1 MMKCKWAGDPDDEYC
16 KNCDGVT
23 MEVDG
28 NSISCEKCAGYE
40 AGEEDVNSENVDMT
54 PTESDKRVVEEAAK
68 KLNKDSAK
76 EETASAD
83 TENTAETQQNAEIK
97 PKTTQTTNNKDAAK
111 KQQNKQNKKATT
123 VYKVKEEK
131 KAVESSQEV
140 YGEIKITSMRYTSG
154 ATIKRNDNYFKFVAE
169 EEWDV
174 SQVNNVDDVRE
185 QLWAK
190 LNGEVDKQIEELN
203 NMN

>member
-1 MMKCKWAGDPDDEYC
+1 MMKCKWAGDPNDEYC

-28 NSISCEKCAGYE
+28 NSIPCTECAGYE
-40 AGEEDVNSENVDMT
+40 AGTEEVDST
-54 PTESDKRVVEEAAK
+54 PDKVEESLPVEEEK
-68 KLNKDSAK
+68 NDNPENNEKPIEKPSKIDKPDNNTPK
-76 EETASAD
+76 EE
-83 TENTAETQQNAEIK
+83 K
-97 PKTTQTTNNKDAAK
+97 PLKSKNNKD
-111 KQQNKQNKKATT
+111 T
-123 VYKVKEEK
+123 KVKEEK
-131 KAVESSQEV
+131 KAVEKTAKDENGQV
-140 YGEIKITSMRYTSG
+140 KVVSMRYTSG

-190 LNGEVDKQIEELN
+190 LNGEVDKQIEELQ

>member
-1 MMKCKWAGDPDDEYC
+1 MMKCKWAGDPNDEYC

-28 NSISCEKCAGYE
+28 NSISCEECAGYE
-40 AGEEDVNSENVDMT
+40 AGTEEVDST
-54 PTESDKRVVEEAAK
+54 PDKAEESLPIEEEKNDAPDNNEKPIEKPSKSDKP
-68 KLNKDSAK
+68 NNNTPK
-76 EETASAD
+76 EE
-83 TENTAETQQNAEIK
+83 K
-97 PKTTQTTNNKDAAK
+97 PLKSKNNK
-111 KQQNKQNKKATT
+111 
-123 VYKVKEEK
+123 VEKVKEEK
-131 KAVESSQEV
+131 KAVEKTTKDENGQV
-140 YGEIKITSMRYTSG
+140 KVVSMRYTSG

-190 LNGEVDKQIEELN
+190 LNGEVDKQIEELQN
-203 NMN
+203 L

>member
-1 MMKCKWAGDPDDEYC
+1 MTKCKWAGDPNDEYC

-28 NSISCEKCAGYE
+28 NSIPCTECAGYE
-40 AGEEDVNSENVDMT
+40 AGTEEVDST
-54 PTESDKRVVEEAAK
+54 PDKAEESLPVEEENNDNPENNEK
-68 KLNKDSAK
+68 PIEKPSKSDNLNKNTPK
-76 EETASAD
+76 EE
-83 TENTAETQQNAEIK
+83 K
-97 PKTTQTTNNKDAAK
+97 PLKSKNNK
-111 KQQNKQNKKATT
+111 AT
-123 VYKVKEEK
+123 KVKEEK
-131 KAVESSQEV
+131 KAVEKTAKDENGQV
-140 YGEIKITSMRYTSG
+140 KVVSMRYTSG
-154 ATIKRNDNYFKFVAE
+154 ATIKKNDNYFKFVAE

-190 LNGEVDKQIEELN
+190 LNGEVDKQIEELQ

>member
-1 MMKCKWAGDPDDEYC
+1 MMKCKWAGDPNDEYC

-23 MEVDG
+23 MEVDDF
-28 NSISCEKCAGYE
+28 SISCTECAGYE
-40 AGEEDVNSENVDMT
+40 AGTEDVDSTPDKVEESLPVEEEKNDSLENNEK
-54 PTESDKRVVEEAAK
+54 PIENPPKSDKP
-68 KLNKDSAK
+68 NNNTHK
-76 EETASAD
+76 EE
-83 TENTAETQQNAEIK
+83 K
-97 PKTTQTTNNKDAAK
+97 PLKSKNNK
-111 KQQNKQNKKATT
+111 AT
-123 VYKVKEEK
+123 KVKEEK
-131 KAVESSQEV
+131 KAIEKTTKDENGQVKV
-140 YGEIKITSMRYTSG
+140 VSMRYTSG

-190 LNGEVDKQIEELN
+190 LNGEVDKQIEELQ

>member
-1 MMKCKWAGDPDDEYC
+1 MTKCKWAGDPNDEYC

-28 NSISCEKCAGYE
+28 NSISCTECAGYE
-40 AGEEDVNSENVDMT
+40 AGTEEVDST
-54 PTESDKRVVEEAAK
+54 PDKVEESLPVEEEK
-68 KLNKDSAK
+68 NDSHENNEKPIENSSKSEEPNNNTPK
-76 EETASAD
+76 EEKP
-83 TENTAETQQNAEIK
+83 IK
-97 PKTTQTTNNKDAAK
+97 SKNNK
-111 KQQNKQNKKATT
+111 AT
-123 VYKVKEEK
+123 KVKEEK
-131 KAVESSQEV
+131 KAVEKTTKDENGQV
-140 YGEIKITSMRYTSG
+140 KVVSMSYTSG

-190 LNGEVDKQIEELN
+190 LNGEVDKQIEELQN
-203 NMN
+203 L